1 MEKKVLTVK
10 ELIDQL
16 NEIKEKNVPV
26 CISMGANMEKLM
38 EGDILSIKN
47 LTAVVDGENGK
58 YEVVG
63 VNIITNDT
71 VENELTQ
78 CLKTLSPSYAYSRV
92 ATAFTRF
99 LTGKG
104 FADFCNNGSIIM
116 TSVKQRIGGKL
127 SEKDAKYL
135 ADIRTAINTILGTK
149 EEPAQ
154 EGDKKDA

>member
-1 MEKKVLTVK
+1 MEKKVITVQ
-10 ELIDQL
+10 ELIGQL

-26 CISMGANMEKLM
+26 CISIGANMDKLM

-47 LTAVVDGENGK
+47 LNAVIAEENGK

-63 VNIITNDT
+63 VNITTHDT

-99 LTGKG
+99 LNSKG
-104 FADFCNNGSIIM
+104 FSEFCNSGNIIM
-116 TSVKQRIGGKL
+116 TSVKKHLGAKL
-127 SEKDAKYL
+127 SEADAKKL
-135 ADIRTAINTILGTK
+135 KDIRDLVNKILGADTHA
-149 EEPAQ
+149 EE
-154 EGDKKDA
+154 EKKNA